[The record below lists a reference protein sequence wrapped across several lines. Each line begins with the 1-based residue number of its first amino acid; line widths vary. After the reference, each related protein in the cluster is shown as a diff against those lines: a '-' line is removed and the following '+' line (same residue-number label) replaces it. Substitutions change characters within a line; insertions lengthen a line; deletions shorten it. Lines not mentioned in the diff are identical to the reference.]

1 MTVKR
6 HVHGHVHAVITRRSV
21 CMAKHIHVGPSNTSI
36 IRTWPKWLTLKA
48 SAIAIKDP
56 LCVEWFT

>member
-21 CMAKHIHVGPSNTSI
+21 CMAKHIHVGI